1 MRARIT
7 GTGGYLPSAILT
19 SEELAERLCVSTEWI
34 VERTG
39 IRARHIAAP
48 GETTSQMAI
57 RAARQALDAAGIAA
71 DELDL
76 IVVGTVTPDSPTPS
90 TAALVQAALGAS
102 KACAFDISAA
112 CAGALFGMVVAEQFI
127 KTGLARRALVVGA
140 ELLSRSIDWE
150 DRNTA
155 VLFGDGAGAAIL
167 EAAEGDGGDDGPGIL
182 ARQLHTDGALAGIL
196 SIPGPGTAL
205 AARDPRLVADRLDV
219 VHMQGREVF
228 RSAVRTLT
236 AAAGEVLREAGLAR
250 DHVEHVMG
258 HQANLRIIQSVMAHM
273 DLPMERCHINVDRCG
288 NTSAASILLLIDAA
302 ARRGALRPG
311 DHLLCL
317 AAGAGLVWGGLLLRW

>member
-7 GTGGYLPSAILT
+7 GTGGYLPTGVMT
-19 SEELAERLCVSTEWI
+19 SEELAMRLGVTVDWI

-48 GETTSQMAI
+48 EETTSQMAV
-57 RAARQALDAAGIAA
+57 RAARQALDAAGLTAGAI
-71 DELDL
+71 DL
-76 IVVGTVTPDSPTPS
+76 IVVGTITPDSPTPS
-90 TAALVQAALGAS
+90 TAALVQSALGAS
-102 KACAFDISAA
+102 KACAFDVSAA
-112 CAGALFGMVVAEQFI
+112 CAGALYAMVIAEQFL
-127 KTGLARRALVVGA
+127 KTGLMRRALVIGA

-155 VLFGDGAGAAIL
+155 VLFGDGAGAVIL
-167 EAAEGDGGDDGPGIL
+167 EASQDDDGPGIL
-182 ARQLHTDGALAGIL
+182 ARRLHTDGALAGIL
-196 SIPGPGTAL
+196 SIPGPGTAISP
-205 AARDPRLVADRLDV
+205 RDPRLAAQRLDA

-236 AAAGEVLREAGLAR
+236 AAAGEVLDEAGLPR

-273 DLPMERCHINVDRCG
+273 DLPMERCHINVDCCG

-302 ARRGALRPG
+302 ARRGALHPG

>member
-7 GTGGYLPSAILT
+7 GTGGYLPTKVMT
-19 SEELAERLCVSTEWI
+19 SEALAARLGVTADWI

-48 GETTSQMAI
+48 GETTSQMAV
-57 RAARQALDAAGIAA
+57 RAARQALDAAGLAPDA
-71 DELDL
+71 LDL
-76 IVVGTVTPDSPTPS
+76 IVVGTITPDFPTPS

-102 KACAFDISAA
+102 RACAFDVSAA
-112 CAGALFGMVVAEQFI
+112 CAGALFGLVVAEQFI
-127 KTGLARRALVVGA
+127 RTGLARRALVVGA

-155 VLFGDGAGAAIL
+155 VLFGDGAGAVIL
-167 EAAEGDGGDDGPGIL
+167 EASEEDDGPGIL
-182 ARQLHTDGALAGIL
+182 ARRLHTDGALAGIL
-196 SIPGPGTAL
+196 SIPGPGTAVS
-205 AARDPRLVADRLDV
+205 ARDPGLVAEKLDV
-219 VHMQGREVF
+219 IHMQGREVF

-236 AAAGEVLREAGLAR
+236 AAAGEILDEAGLSR

-273 DLPMERCHINVDRCG
+273 DLPMERCHINLDRCG

-302 ARRGALRPG
+302 ARQGALSPG